1 MHKYLFRPHSI
12 LVTILILSFIWLL
25 DFIRL
30 NLHFLD
36 PFNYGLK
43 DYEVTDIVFS
53 QLRDEAV
60 DPGDFEDRIIL
71 VDVGE
76 PSRIELAQVIKR
88 VSEAGARVIGIDIML
103 EGRKEP
109 RSDSLLQ
116 ARIREADN
124 VVLATFLQG
133 YNERENLFEQEVA
146 CDTFFSNYATM
157 GYANFVANESR
168 TVRLF
173 SPNEHTRLGRA
184 DAFAVAIAEKMD
196 PKAVQALRQRHRE
209 VERINYIGGE
219 NYFAQYDMETVLDS
233 TIDLS
238 AAMEGK
244 AVLLGFIGEHRLNEP
259 LLDRFFTPLNP
270 KYSGRSLP
278 DMYGVFI
285 HANILS
291 MILDRDYIY
300 EVPSWLSRLLAVF
313 FTYANVIVIHW
324 VYRRFNEA
332 FHGITRVLQLIEFV
346 ALFFLIALLFQFFRV
361 KFDFAFGILALVLAY
376 DFVMIY
382 ENLIRKN
389 VPFIQRLFPQH
400 KEL

>member
-12 LVTILILSFIWLL
+12 IITILILSFIGLL

-60 DPGDFEDRIIL
+60 APGEFKDRIIL

-76 PSRIELAQVIKR
+76 PSRAELARVISR
-88 VSEAGARVIGIDIML
+88 LSDAGARVIGVDIML

-109 RSDSLLQ
+109 RTDSLLQ
-116 ARIREADN
+116 ASIREADN
-124 VVLATFLQG
+124 VVLATSLWN
-133 YNERENLFEQEVA
+133 YNEEENLFEEEIA

-157 GYANFVANESR
+157 GYANFVSNESR

-173 SPNEHTRLGRA
+173 SPSERTRLGRA

-196 PKAVQALRQRHRE
+196 PKAVRLLQQRDRE

-219 NYFAQYDMETVLDS
+219 NYFAQYDMATVLDS
-233 TIDLS
+233 TVDLS
-238 AAMEGK
+238 AGVKDK
-244 AVLLGFIGEHRLNEP
+244 AVLLGFIGEHRINES

-270 KYSGRSLP
+270 KYSGRSFP

-300 EVPSWLSRLLAVF
+300 EVPIWVSRLLAIL

-382 ENLIRKN
+382 ENLIRKK
-389 VPFIQRLFPQH
+389 VPFIQRLLPQN

>member
-12 LVTILILSFIWLL
+12 IITILILSFIGLL

-53 QLRDEAV
+53 QLRDEALA
-60 DPGDFEDRIIL
+60 PGEFEDRIIL

-76 PSRIELAQVIKR
+76 PSRAELARVISR
-88 VSEAGARVIGIDIML
+88 LSDAGARVIGVDIML

-109 RSDSLLQ
+109 RTDSLLQ
-116 ARIREADN
+116 ASIREADN
-124 VVLATFLQG
+124 VVLATSLWN
-133 YNERENLFEQEVA
+133 YNEVENLFEEEIA

-157 GYANFVANESR
+157 GYANFVSNESR

-173 SPNEHTRLGRA
+173 SPSERTRLGRA

-196 PKAVQALRQRHRE
+196 PKAVRVLQQRDRE

-219 NYFAQYDMETVLDS
+219 NYFAQYDMATVLDS
-233 TIDLS
+233 TVDLS
-238 AAMEGK
+238 TGVKDK
-244 AVLLGFIGEHRLNEP
+244 AVLLGFIGEHRINES

-270 KYSGRSLP
+270 KYSGRSFP

-300 EVPSWLSRLLAVF
+300 EVPIWVSRLLAIL

-382 ENLIRKN
+382 ENLIRKK
-389 VPFIQRLFPQH
+389 VPFIQRLLPQN